1 MSLRFLVA
9 SFMKVEAE
17 SHRFG
22 WFSLMLGCEHSVA
35 AALAAL
41 AAGDTRNELES
52 RSVMAESC
60 MVCSPPS
67 APRENLKEHHNLF
80 LVYQIFNSPP

>member
-9 SFMKVEAE
+9 SFMNVEAE

-22 WFSLMLGCEHSVA
+22 LFSLMLGCEHTEA
-35 AALAAL
+35 AVAAL

-60 MVCSPPS
+60 IVCSPPS